1 MNFEANE
8 FAAYYKPYI
17 EKANVYNSIIDG
29 LNENSKEVLAFF
41 ENLPVE
47 KLEYRY
53 AEGKWTPKDILLHLI
68 DAERIF
74 TYRALRIARNDK
86 SELPG
91 FEENDY
97 VDEASANF
105 RVLSDLIEEFKTVR
119 SSTISLYNSF
129 NDEQLKRV
137 GVASNSSVSVRALA
151 YMTIGHY
158 MHHIQLINERYL

>member
-1 MNFEANE
+1 MILEVHE
-8 FAAYYKPYI
+8 FADFYKPYI
-17 EKANVYNSIIDG
+17 NKSIHYNSIIEG
-29 LNENSKEVLAFF
+29 LLDSEKEIISFF
-41 ENLPVE
+41 ENIPAD

-53 AEGKWTPKDILLHLI
+53 AEGKWTPKDLILHLI

-86 SELPG
+86 TELPG

-97 VDEASANF
+97 VIEAGANK
-105 RVLSDLIEEFKTVR
+105 RTLTDLIHEFKTVR
-119 SSTISLYNSF
+119 KSTVSLYESF

-137 GVASNSSVSVRALA
+137 GVASNYSVSVRALA

-158 MHHIQLINERYL
+158 LHHMQIINERYL